1 MKALAQREE
10 KAVRLNQLTKLY
22 PGQAIVSI
30 RLNIPGP
37 NKKGE
42 WSQRLFEVTQ
52 TKFTEMLKENRIPH
66 QFVEAEF
73 TEHYYEHLCLMVC
86 DGLNIDIKK
95 MAIDFEDQMPF
106 GRFVDIDVLGTS
118 RESLGASERKCFLCD
133 DLAFNC
139 ARSQKH
145 EVSALIQFM
154 VLKTERL

>member
-1 MKALAQREE
+1 M
-10 KAVRLNQLTKLY
+10 NQLTKLY
-22 PGQAIVSI
+22 PAQAIVSI
-30 RLNIPGP
+30 RLNIPGR

-42 WSQRLFEVTQ
+42 WSQRLFEVTKS
-52 TKFTEMLKENRIPH
+52 KFTEVLLVKGIKH
-66 QFVEAEF
+66 KFVESEF

-95 MAIDFEDQMPF
+95 IAIDFEDQMPF

-118 RESLGASERKCFLCD
+118 RELLGANERKCFLCD

-145 EVSALIQFM
+145 EVSELIQFM